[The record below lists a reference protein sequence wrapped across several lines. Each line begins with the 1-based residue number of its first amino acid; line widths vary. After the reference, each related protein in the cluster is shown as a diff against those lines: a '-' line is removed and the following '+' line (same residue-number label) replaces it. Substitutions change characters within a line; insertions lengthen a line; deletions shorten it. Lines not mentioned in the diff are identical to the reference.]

1 MSEPWKKHLRKLLS
15 IRAGGRCEYCRI
27 LEYLSNFDFHI
38 EHIIGLQH
46 GGSSL
51 TTNLAF
57 ACSWCNWKKGP
68 NISSILVPDNKL
80 ISLFNP
86 RTQNWFDHFE
96 VTSSGWLIE
105 KTDVGAVT
113 LKLLELNHSE
123 RVVERIEMMKNGF
136 YP

>member
-1 MSEPWKKHLRKLLS
+1 MSGSVSKQLRKLIA
-15 IRAGGRCEYCRI
+15 IRAGGRCEYCQV
-27 LEYLSNFDFHI
+27 LEYLSNYRFHI

-51 TTNLAF
+51 SSNLAF

-68 NISSILVPDNKL
+68 NISTILVPDGHL
-80 ISLFNP
+80 VPLFNP

-96 VTSSGWLIE
+96 VASTGWLIE
-105 KTDVGAVT
+105 KSETGAATV
-113 LKLLELNHSE
+113 KLLELNNFEKITE
-123 RVVERIEMMKNGF
+123 RVEMMKGGF